1 MRDSQSLFDQLLAF
15 GGERITVQDVHQL
28 LGTAPDDRLLDLV
41 EAFIS
46 QQPAAALAQIEAA
59 LHEGVQIGSFS
70 DQLLACLRDLLVIAA
85 GAGEAGLS
93 ALNESSRSRLEEQ
106 ARRWGLQTIS
116 SAMQILAETKA
127 KMQRVNYGRALLE
140 LAIVRMATLEQLDQ
154 IAALL
159 QQGTAPASSGAP
171 GAAPAAK
178 VGSAD
183 LKKNL
188 SAVLKSPAANSARPV
203 SSANVAVAT
212 LPSTAVSEKGDAPD
226 SLPASRVELSS
237 ATLPQFWEQML
248 AAAPETLAGHL
259 KNASQ
264 TAISGPN
271 RLEILFPRSYLF
283 SKSYCERT
291 EPLKKLISVAGQL
304 AGQPVEFR
312 FAVDETA
319 AVVARPAPA
328 SAPPAVQRRRTSTVD
343 GDPFVQQALAIFGGQ
358 VVEVRTIPQAGVVEA
373 AAEGAVEEADDASE

>member
-1 MRDSQSLFDQLLAF
+1 
-15 GGERITVQDVHQL
+15 
-28 LGTAPDDRLLDLV
+28 
-41 EAFIS
+41 
-46 QQPAAALAQIEAA
+46 
-59 LHEGVQIGSFS
+59 
-70 DQLLACLRDLLVIAA
+70 
-85 GAGEAGLS
+85 
-93 ALNESSRSRLEEQ
+93 
-106 ARRWGLQTIS
+106 
-116 SAMQILAETKA
+116 
-127 KMQRVNYGRALLE
+127 
-140 LAIVRMATLEQLDQ
+140 
-154 IAALL
+154 
-159 QQGTAPASSGAP
+159 
-171 GAAPAAK
+171 
-178 VGSAD
+178 
-183 LKKNL
+183 
-188 SAVLKSPAANSARPV
+188 
-203 SSANVAVAT
+203 
-212 LPSTAVSEKGDAPD
+212 
-226 SLPASRVELSS
+226 
-237 ATLPQFWEQML
+237 ML